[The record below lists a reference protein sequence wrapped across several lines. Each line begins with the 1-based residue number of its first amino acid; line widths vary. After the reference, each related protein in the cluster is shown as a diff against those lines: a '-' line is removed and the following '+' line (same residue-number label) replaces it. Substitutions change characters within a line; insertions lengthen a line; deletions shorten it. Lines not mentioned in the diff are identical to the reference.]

1 MLIKVIIFS
10 FLAGITVFI
19 GGVFS
24 YYFEKTIHNRK
35 IKITTIRF
43 LTAFATGIMLA
54 AVSFVLVPKGMH
66 ELSAI
71 SSISIFLLG
80 ALIFYFLDDYI
91 HKNSKN
97 IPQVIAMLLDFIPE
111 SIALG
116 ALFVYDYKVGIL
128 LAIFIAF
135 QNLPE
140 SFGSYIELRASAFSK
155 KKSLIILF
163 LFSFIGVF
171 FSLLG
176 YFFLKDSPVL
186 TSSLML
192 FAAGGILYLIFED
205 IAPSMKLKNSR
216 FIAFGVN
223 LGFIV
228 GMLAEVLIS

>member
-1 MLIKVIIFS
+1 MPYKIIIFA
-10 FLAGITVFI
+10 FLAGSTVFI
-19 GGVFS
+19 GGLLS
-24 YYFEKTIHNRK
+24 YFFEKTVLNRK
-35 IKITTIRF
+35 TKIEIIHF

-66 ELSAI
+66 NLTVSF
-71 SSISIFLLG
+71 SIFIFLLG
-80 ALIFYFLDDYI
+80 AIVFYFLDDYI
-91 HKNSKN
+91 HKNSAS
-97 IPQVIAMLLDFIPE
+97 IPQFLSMLLDFIPE

-116 ALFVYDYKVGIL
+116 AVFMYDYHTGVL
-128 LAIFIAF
+128 LAIFIAC

-140 SFGSYIELRASAFSK
+140 AFTSYIELRSSAFSIAK
-155 KKSLIILF
+155 ALTMLF
-163 LFSFIGVF
+163 FLSFIGVI
-171 FSLLG
+171 FSLIGFYL
-176 YFFLKDSPVL
+176 LKDNTEL

-228 GMLAEVLIS
+228 GMLGEALV